1 MSDGAGRGL
10 RGLAGLAGGAKGRAA
25 RRRAWFGLLTVLG
38 LAERGFFIPCRTA
51 GEAPPPGRR
60 PPYAAIEE
68 RLAAREERFREILEL
83 CAGYAPDLL
92 RIGEARP
99 PEPRWT
105 QDWFPRLD
113 AAVAYS
119 LLRELAPARV
129 VEVGSG
135 HSTRF
140 LRRAVADGG
149 LATRITA
156 IDPAP
161 RADIGAAGNGNGA
174 TDVTL
179 LRCSVQAAGEAPFR
193 DLAAGDLLM
202 IDSSHVLMPGSD
214 VDFLFGRVLPR
225 LPAGVRVQ
233 VHDIFL
239 PDDYPADWHW
249 RGYNEQLGVAAL
261 LLGGGWEVVFASH
274 YVASRMTMD
283 LAASPLARLP
293 LPPGSHESSLW
304 LVKR

>member
-1 MSDGAGRGL
+1 MTDGAGRGL
-10 RGLAGLAGGAKGRAA
+10 RGLAGRAG
-25 RRRAWFGLLTVLG
+25 RRRAWFGLLTLLG
-38 LAERGFFIPCRTA
+38 VAERGFFIPCRTA
-51 GEAPPPGRR
+51 GEAPPPGAR

-68 RLAAREERFREILEL
+68 RLAACEEQFRDILAL
-83 CAGYAPDLL
+83 CAGYAADLQ
-92 RIGEARP
+92 RIGEAP
-99 PEPRWT
+99 PPAPRWT

-119 LLRELAPARV
+119 LLRKLGPARV

-140 LRRAVADGG
+140 LRRAVADGH

-161 RADIGAAGNGNGA
+161 RADIGAAAANGNGGA
-174 TDVTL
+174 AMTL
-179 LRCSVQAAGEAPFR
+179 LRSSVQAAGEAPFEE
-193 DLAAGDLLM
+193 LAAGDMLL

-214 VDFLFGRVLPR
+214 VDFLLGRVLPR
-225 LPAGVRVQ
+225 LPAGVHVQ
-233 VHDIFL
+233 FHDIFL
-239 PDDYPADWHW
+239 PDDYPADWGW

-261 LLGGGWEVVFASH
+261 LAGGNWDIVFASH

-283 LAASPLARLP
+283 LAASMLGRLP
-293 LPPGSHESSLW
+293 LSQGSHESSLW
-304 LVKR
+304 LVKT

>member
-1 MSDGAGRGL
+1 MSVGAPRGI
-10 RGLAGLAGGAKGRAA
+10 RGLAGRAG

-51 GEAPPPGRR
+51 GEAPPPGSRR
-60 PPYAAIEE
+60 PYPAIEA
-68 RLAAREERFREILEL
+68 RLASCEGRFREVLED
-83 CAGYAPDLL
+83 CADYADDLL
-92 RIGEARP
+92 RIGEA
-99 PEPRWT
+99 PRWT

-119 LLRELAPARV
+119 RLRKLAPTRV

-140 LRRAVADGG
+140 LRRAVADGS
-149 LATRITA
+149 LATHITA

-161 RADIGAAGNGNGA
+161 RADIGAASNSNSNGSGGM
-174 TDVTL
+174 TL
-179 LRCSVQAAGEAPFR
+179 LRQSVQATGEAPFR
-193 DLAAGDLLM
+193 DLAAGDMLL

-214 VDFLFGRVLPR
+214 VDFLFGRILPL
-225 LPAGVRVQ
+225 LPAGVHVQ
-233 VHDIFL
+233 LHDIFL

-249 RGYNEQLGVAAL
+249 RGYNDQLGVAAL
-261 LLGGGWEVVFASH
+261 LLGGGWRVDFASH
-274 YVASRMTMD
+274 YVASRMAAD

-293 LPPGSHESSLW
+293 RLPGSHESSFW
-304 LVKR
+304 LVKG